1 MRDVTIIPRKPRMGS
16 TATKIEVKKLRVAA
30 YCRVST
36 DTDEQATSYEMQ
48 ISHYEEY
55 IRSKPEW
62 ELVNVY
68 ADDGI
73 SATSTKKREEFN
85 RMIED
90 CKKGLIDMIITKSI
104 SRFARNTVDCLN
116 YVRMLK
122 DMNIPVYFEKE
133 SINTMDAKGE
143 VMITIMASLAQQ
155 ESESLSQNVKLG
167 MQYRFQQGIPMINT
181 TCFLGYDKDKKG
193 NLVINPKEAEIVKRI
208 YREYLNGAS
217 CQAISKGLMRD
228 KVKTPRG
235 SKRWH
240 DTTIRKIL
248 ENEKYM
254 GDLLLQKTYTVDF
267 LNKKRVKNNGD
278 MPQYY
283 VESNHEPIIS
293 RETFML
299 VQEEI
304 ARRGMLRD
312 CQGRRRGYSSKYCMT
327 GITYCANCNE
337 LYRRIMWNI
346 HGKKTAVWRCCSR
359 LHDHT
364 SCSARSVHEDKLQ
377 KAFVEALNQMIGD
390 SGEYLQML
398 QDNLEEALTAGK
410 SASIMKIDDR
420 LRELQ
425 QELTIRTENH
435 KGYDDIADEIFKLK
449 EQREQLMMVE
459 TTRSDYKE
467 RINDLK
473 KFISTSDHSITEYD
487 ELLARHMLA
496 KVTIF
501 DDNIVFEF
509 KSGVAVSVE
518 M

>member
-1 MRDVTIIPRKPRMGS
+1 MREVTVIPRKPRVGN

-36 DTDEQATSYEMQ
+36 DTEEQASSYETQ
-48 ISHYEEY
+48 ISHYEES

-116 YVRMLK
+116 YIRMLK

-181 TCFLGYDKDKKG
+181 TCFLGYDKDKNG
-193 NLVINPKEAEIVKRI
+193 NLVINPKEAEIVRRI
-208 YREYLNGAS
+208 FREYLNGSS
-217 CQAISKGLMRD
+217 CQAICKGLERNGI
-228 KVKTPRG
+228 KTSRG
-235 SKRWH
+235 NKRWH
-240 DTTIRKIL
+240 DTTVRKIL

-254 GDLLLQKTYTVDF
+254 GDLLLQKTYTIDF
-267 LNKKRVKNNGD
+267 LSKKRVKNNGD

-283 VESNHEPIIS
+283 VESNHEPIVS

-304 ARRGMLRD
+304 A
-312 CQGRRRGYSSKYCMT
+312 RRGYSSKYCMT

-337 LYRRIMWNI
+337 RYKRIIWNI
-346 HGKKTAVWRCCSR
+346 HGRKTPVWRCSSR
-359 LHDHT
+359 LHDHN
-364 SCSARSVHEDKLQ
+364 SCSAKSIHEDKLQ
-377 KAFVEALNQMIGD
+377 KAFVAALNQMIGD
-390 SGEYLQML
+390 SGE
-398 QDNLEEALTAGK
+398 
-410 SASIMKIDDR
+410 
-420 LRELQ
+420 

-435 KGYDDIADEIFKLK
+435 QGYDDIAEEIFRLK
-449 EQREQLMMVE
+449 EQREQLMMDE

-467 RINDLK
+467 RINNLK
-473 KFISTSDHSITEYD
+473 KFIATSDHSITEYD
-487 ELLARHMLA
+487 ETLARHMLS
-496 KVTIF
+496 KITIF
-501 DDNIVFEF
+501 DDHIVFAF
-509 KSGVAVSVE
+509 KSGVIVSVE

>member
-1 MRDVTIIPRKPRMGS
+1 
-16 TATKIEVKKLRVAA
+16 
-30 YCRVST
+30 
-36 DTDEQATSYEMQ
+36 
-48 ISHYEEY
+48 
-55 IRSKPEW
+55 
-62 ELVNVY
+62 
-68 ADDGI
+68 
-73 SATSTKKREEFN
+73 
-85 RMIED
+85 
-90 CKKGLIDMIITKSI
+90 
-104 SRFARNTVDCLN
+104 
-116 YVRMLK
+116 
-122 DMNIPVYFEKE
+122 
-133 SINTMDAKGE
+133 
-143 VMITIMASLAQQ
+143 
-155 ESESLSQNVKLG
+155 
-167 MQYRFQQGIPMINT
+167 
-181 TCFLGYDKDKKG
+181 
-193 NLVINPKEAEIVKRI
+193 
-208 YREYLNGAS
+208 
-217 CQAISKGLMRD
+217 
-228 KVKTPRG
+228 
-235 SKRWH
+235 
-240 DTTIRKIL
+240 
-248 ENEKYM
+248 
-254 GDLLLQKTYTVDF
+254 
-267 LNKKRVKNNGD
+267 
-278 MPQYY
+278 
-283 VESNHEPIIS
+283 
-293 RETFML
+293 ML

-377 KAFVEALNQMIGD
+377 MAFVEALNQMIGD

-410 SASIMKIDDR
+410 SASILKIDDR

-449 EQREQLMMVE
+449 EQREQLMMDE

-487 ELLARHMLA
+487 ETLARHMLA

-501 DDNIVFEF
+501 DDHIVFEF